1 MEQNLENFEEAGLLP
16 EAPKRELGEGYSTQ
30 AARGASSIEAQHRAA
45 EASGRAIIAMPNGE
59 YGFLDEDEEWLGS
72 NSYLAAKHQSL
83 FADPINLI
91 ADPKPGYKYVW
102 AAKYAPKGDK
112 ANAQTVANI
121 RAKRYEC
128 VPVELL
134 KEGIEIPIETHRI
147 AGEDCAGIVDVLLM
161 AVTPDAQRIMYK
173 WRTFEAKRRTNRWQ
187 SYGTLNDRIQRA
199 TRGQAFAEVERK
211 E

>member
-1 MEQNLENFEEAGLLP
+1 MEQNLEESGLLP
-16 EAPKRELGEGYSTQ
+16 ETPQRELGEGYSTQ
-30 AARGASSIEAQHRAA
+30 AARGASGIEAQHRMA
-45 EASGRAIIAMPNGE
+45 EQSGRAIIAMPNGE

-83 FADPINLI
+83 FADPINLLL
-91 ADPKPGYKYVW
+91 DPKPGYKYVW

-121 RAKRYEC
+121 RAHRYEC
-128 VPVELL
+128 VTAEML
-134 KEGIEIPIETHRI
+134 KDDIEIPIENHKI
-147 AGEDCAGIVDVLLM
+147 AGNDCMGIVDVLLM

-187 SYGTLNDRIQRA
+187 SYGTFNERIRSA